1 MKYFVAILTVAA
13 LSGAAALGADSGFT
27 VAQRTLAWSKPIRVT
42 NDFGKVRILQ
52 TAPATD
58 VFWTLWRTN
67 KTAMRAAGFSA
78 RPTTNGWEALYW
90 KEAK

>member
-1 MKYFVAILTVAA
+1 MKALFSILTVAA
-13 LSGAAALGADSGFT
+13 LSGAAALGGEFT
-27 VAQRTLAWSKPIRVT
+27 VVERTLAWSKPMLVT

-52 TAPATD
+52 TAPATP
-58 VFWTLWRTN
+58 VFWQLWRTN

-78 RPTTNGWEALYW
+78 RPSTNGWEALYW

>member
-1 MKYFVAILTVAA
+1 MSALRFILTVAA
-13 LSGAAALGADSGFT
+13 LSGTAALAGEFT
-27 VAQRTLAWSKPIRVT
+27 AAEKTLAWRKPIRVT

-52 TAPATD
+52 TAPATQ
-58 VFWTLWRTN
+58 VFWTMWRTN

>member
-1 MKYFVAILTVAA
+1 MSALRFILTVAA
-13 LSGAAALGADSGFT
+13 LSGAAAFGGDFT
-27 VAQRTLAWSKPIRVT
+27 LAQKTLAWSKPIRVT

>member
-1 MKYFVAILTVAA
+1 MKALHLILTVAA

-27 VAQRTLAWSKPIRVT
+27 VAQKTLAWSKPIRVT
-42 NDFGKVRILQ
+42 NDFGKVRLLH
-52 TAPATD
+52 TAPATP
-58 VFWTLWRTN
+58 VFWQLWRTN

-90 KEAK
+90 KEIQ

>member
-1 MKYFVAILTVAA
+1 MT
-13 LSGAAALGADSGFT
+13 AAAFGGGFT
-27 VAQRTLAWSKPIRVT
+27 VIERSLAWSKPVRVT
-42 NDFGKVRILQ
+42 NDFGTVRILQ
-52 TAPATD
+52 TAPATP
-58 VFWTLWRTN
+58 VFWQLWRTN

>member
-1 MKYFVAILTVAA
+1 MKALFSILTAAA
-13 LSGAAALGADSGFT
+13 LSGAAALGGEFT
-27 VAQRTLAWSKPIRVT
+27 VVERTLAWSKPMLIT

-52 TAPATD
+52 TAPATP
-58 VFWTLWRTN
+58 VFWQLWRTN

-78 RPTTNGWEALYW
+78 RPSTNGWEALYW

>member
-1 MKYFVAILTVAA
+1 MSALRLILTVAA
-13 LSGAAALGADSGFT
+13 LSGAAALGGEFT
-27 VAQRTLAWSKPIRVT
+27 LVEKTLAWRKPVRVT

-52 TAPATD
+52 TATATP
-58 VFWTLWRTN
+58 VFWTMWRTN

>member
-1 MKYFVAILTVAA
+1 VKALFSILTVAA
-13 LSGAAALGADSGFT
+13 LSGAAALAGEFT
-27 VAQRTLAWSKPIRVT
+27 IAEKTLAWSKPVRVT
-42 NDFGKVRILQ
+42 NDFGKVRLLH
-52 TAPATD
+52 TAKPTPA
-58 VFWTLWRTN
+58 FWQMWRTN

>member
-1 MKYFVAILTVAA
+1 VKYLIAILTVAA
-13 LSGAAALGADSGFT
+13 LSGAAAFGEGFT
-27 VAQRTLAWSKPIRVT
+27 LAQRTLAWSKPVRVT
-42 NDFGKVRILQ
+42 NEVGRVRILQ
-52 TAPATD
+52 TAPATE

-67 KTAMRAAGFSA
+67 KTAMRAAGYSA

>member
-1 MKYFVAILTVAA
+1 MKALFAIITVAA
-13 LSGAAALGADSGFT
+13 LSGAAALAGDGFT
-27 VAQRTLAWSKPIRVT
+27 IAQKTLAWSKPQRVT
-42 NDFGKVRILQ
+42 NEVGRVRILQ

>member
-1 MKYFVAILTVAA
+1 VKALYLILTVAA

-27 VAQRTLAWSKPIRVT
+27 VAQRTLVWSKPVRVT
-42 NDFGKVRILQ
+42 NDLGKVRLLQ

-90 KEAK
+90 KEIK